1 MNTQPVAGL
10 PSLPQPK
17 QPKGSTPEL
26 IETNATEL
34 DAARQTLLELEAAW
48 TEAARAGQDCTALED
63 QIDVAKRTIRRH
75 EERGE
80 ALADQLAQEQA
91 AARAAKLEAE
101 GAALTDTLAK
111 LTKERRELALLAE
124 KLAHGVN
131 DHTAA
136 LQALCDR
143 VYQHGAVGG
152 AGLDAQAV
160 AAMTALQLP
169 DSSKPLRQANALLQ
183 QLGWAFGEAERMAR
197 QVKAGAA

>member
-1 MNTQPVAGL
+1 M
-10 PSLPQPK
+10 
-17 QPKGSTPEL
+17 STLEL
-26 IETNATEL
+26 IQANTEQL
-34 DAARQTLLELEAAW
+34 EAARQALELITKGWEI
-48 TEAARAGQDCTALED
+48 AARRGEVCAELEQKQDDTAR
-63 QIDVAKRTIRRH
+63 AIRRL
-75 EERGE
+75 ELRGE

-91 AARAAKLEAE
+91 EAAAAKLEAD
-101 GAALTDTLAK
+101 GAALADTLAK

-143 VYQHGAVGG
+143 VYQHGAAGG
-152 AGLDAQAV
+152 AGLDGQAM
-160 AAMTALQLP
+160 ATMTAMQLP

-183 QLGWAFGEAERMAR
+183 QLGWACGEAERMAR

>member
-17 QPKGSTPEL
+17 QPEESTPER
-26 IETNATEL
+26 IQANTAEQA
-34 DAARQTLLELEAAW
+34 AARQSLHELESAW

-63 QIDVAKRTIRRH
+63 QIDAAKRTIRRN
-75 EERGE
+75 EERGA
-80 ALADQLAQEQA
+80 ALAGQLADEQA
-91 AARAAKLEAE
+91 AARAAKLEADQAE
-101 GAALTDTLAK
+101 MVAALAA

-143 VYQHGAVGG
+143 VYQHGAAGG
-152 AGLDAQAV
+152 AALDPQAV
-160 AAMTALQLP
+160 AGIAGLLLP

-183 QLGWAFGEAERMAR
+183 QLGWACGEAERMAR
-197 QVKAGAA
+197 QDKGGDA

>member
-17 QPKGSTPEL
+17 QQKGSTLKL
-26 IETNATEL
+26 IETNAAEL
-34 DAARQTLLELEAAW
+34 AAARQTLLELEASWKA
-48 TEAARAGQDCTALED
+48 EARAGRDCTALRGR
-63 QIDVAKRTIRRH
+63 IDEARHAIRWH
-75 EERGE
+75 EERGA
-80 ALADQLAQEQA
+80 ALAEQAAQEQA
-91 AARAAKLEAE
+91 EARAAKLEAD
-101 GAALTDTLAK
+101 GAALADTLAK

-131 DHTAA
+131 DHTVA

-143 VYQHGAVGG
+143 VYQHGAAGG

-160 AAMTALQLP
+160 ATMTAMQLP

-183 QLGWAFGEAERMAR
+183 QLDWACGEAERSAR
-197 QVKAGAA
+197 QAKAGAA